1 MRSSVA
7 DCRSATSSAS
17 SPSRRI
23 ALVTRRSGPRK
34 IQSPRPPLPPA
45 TNARNVRPA
54 LLFDIGLE
62 AKVDPRQ
69 LLDPP
74 GSESLEVEV
83 VVEQLRWAVRHR
95 RARRGEQDSLAVDGR
110 GEIPEAEVVDRAQVV
125 DPLGHGERDDAGGK
139 RRRDHE
145 PASGDRQ
152 AARRDEDVEGRLGG
166 SQVPAEEACG
176 RGHQREEEDGNGEPE
191 RERDRDPGRAADQ
204 RRQTHEN
211 EREQHERADVPPG
224 VRAWSASSGTERPAV
239 VRSRPLSKLTS

>member
-1 MRSSVA
+1 MRARMPCSIRAGGAAAVRERMRSSVA

-45 TNARNVRPA
+45 TNAATFARPC
-54 LLFDIGLE
+54 LFDVGLE

-74 GSESLEVEV
+74 GCESFEVEV

-145 PASGDRQ
+145 TAPGDRQ

-176 RGHQREEEDGNGEPE
+176 RGHQREEEDGDGEPE
-191 RERDRDPGRAADQ
+191 RERDARSEAWLGPATPDPRARARAARAP
-204 RRQTHEN
+204 RRC
-211 EREQHERADVPPG
+211 RRA
-224 VRAWSASSGTERPAV
+224 
-239 VRSRPLSKLTS
+239 